1 MRESRQGGCR
11 RKLPVATQ
19 TPLKNTLRKLLINF
33 IPPNK
38 NIRKPTDSSPTQLLI
53 LRQVRH
59 FRNDLNRTKVL
70 NEPLTQIYTS

>member
-1 MRESRQGGCR
+1 
-11 RKLPVATQ
+11 
-19 TPLKNTLRKLLINF
+19 
-33 IPPNK
+33 
-38 NIRKPTDSSPTQLLI
+38 LI